1 VNPLEGAG
9 GGGSEV
15 AATFGEELVGGEA
28 VVAFPAVGVED
39 PELGPSAGRPEPV
52 AGHGHLGSLAD
63 DVAPEADPGAASQ
76 LEAKAC
82 RFADGRREPAGQ
94 SRRLERDEERLCPAS
109 QRGKAPQPI
118 GNLGEGRAGIRMG
131 WQVDDEEVDR
141 AGGEERP
148 GNREALVEGRRGHDD
163 EPIESYAAGDGLDR
177 IERPGHVE
185 PRDDR
190 ALRLGLGG
198 KAKGKRGLS
207 GARLATERDAG
218 APGQAAGPEN
228 RVERGEAGSD
238 DPLVG
243 LRGGSGECLGR
254 LVRQWHGRER
264 TDDPRSCRSPAC
276 LEGRQSSRHVRG
288 ERRHG
293 QTIEQMF

>member
-1 VNPLEGAG
+1 MNPLEGAG

-82 RFADGRREPAGQ
+82 RFADGCREPARQ
-94 SRRLERDEERLCPAS
+94 SRRLERD
-109 QRGKAPQPI
+109 
-118 GNLGEGRAGIRMG
+118 
-131 WQVDDEEVDR
+131 
-141 AGGEERP
+141 EERP

-198 KAKGKRGLS
+198 KAKGERGLS
-207 GARLATERDAG
+207 RARLATEGDAG

-243 LRGGSGECLGR
+243 LRGGSGKRLGR
-254 LVRQWHGRER
+254 LVRQWHGRKR

>member
-15 AATFGEELVGGEA
+15 AATFGEELVDGEA

-52 AGHGHLGSLAD
+52 AGNGHLGPLAD
-63 DVAPEADPGAASQ
+63 DVAPEADPRPASQ
-76 LEAKAC
+76 LEAETR
-82 RFADGRREPAGQ
+82 RFADGHRKPARQARG
-94 SRRLERDEERLCPAS
+94 LERDEERLCPAS
-109 QRGKAPQPI
+109 QRSKAPQPI
-118 GNLGEGRAGIRMG
+118 GDPGEGRAGIRMR

-148 GNREALVEGRRGHDD
+148 GDREALVEGRGGHDD
-163 EPIESYAAGDGLDR
+163 EPVESHAAGDGLDR
-177 IERPGHVE
+177 IEGPGHVE

-198 KAKGKRGLS
+198 KAKGERGLA
-207 GARLATERDAG
+207 GARLATKGDAG
-218 APGQAAGPEN
+218 ASGQATGPEN

-238 DPLVG
+238 DPLAG
-243 LRGGSGECLGR
+243 LRCGWDVARR
-254 LVRQWHGRER
+254 LVRQRHGCER

-293 QTIEQMF
+293 ETIEQMF